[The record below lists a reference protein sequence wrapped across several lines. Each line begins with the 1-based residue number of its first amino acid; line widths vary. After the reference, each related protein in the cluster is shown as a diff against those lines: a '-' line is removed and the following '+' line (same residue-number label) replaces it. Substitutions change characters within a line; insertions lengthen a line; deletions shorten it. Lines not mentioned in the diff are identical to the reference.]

1 MPMDGV
7 TFHLIANELNAL
19 LVNGRVDKITQPE
32 RDEVIITVRS
42 QGENHNLLLSAS
54 AGCARAHITKVKKSN
69 PLEPPNLCMLM
80 RKHLIGGR
88 IRFVRQALSDRILE
102 IGIEH
107 IDELGDQNEK
117 IIICEFMGKHS
128 NIIFVNK
135 DGRIM
140 ESARRVNE
148 TISSVREVLPGLMY
162 MRPPAHG
169 KMPFDMLNE
178 NALANALITSS
189 GLLSKA
195 LQGIISGLSAPLS
208 RELAFRVT
216 GNEDARVEDTDAHI
230 SAKRICSEMEN
241 ILSSP
246 SPSVQLSETGEA
258 MDLFA
263 FEYKSR
269 VSFNQTSFATL
280 SGAIDHF
287 YFSRDLEERMKQK
300 SAAVHKVIKNNI
312 ERLEKKIALQLEAL
326 ESGEHMEEYRIK
338 GELLSACPHLVKK
351 GMKSVFIPNYYDE
364 NLAPME
370 IALDEKLNA
379 TANAQK
385 YFKLYRK
392 AQSAK
397 KLAEEQRQLALEELV
412 YLEGQMENLGKCTD
426 EPSLFELRTE
436 LVKFGYIKDTSTRRQ
451 TKALPPSSPFRYVS
465 ADGTEIFVG
474 RNNLQNEKL
483 TFGAELNEWWLHV
496 KDAPGSHVIVKSEN
510 PTDETMF
517 FAAKLAAKHSSL
529 SAGSNVPVDYTRR
542 KYVKKPSG
550 AKPGFVIYTHQKTAF
565 VTPDQQ

>member
-19 LVNGRVDKITQPE
+19 LTGGRVDKITQPE

-42 QGENHNLLLSAS
+42 QGDNHNLLLSAS
-54 AGCARAHITKVKKSN
+54 AGCARAHITKIKKSN

-88 IRFVRQALSDRILE
+88 IRFVRQALSDRIVE

-107 IDELGDQNEK
+107 IDELGDQSEK
-117 IIICEFMGKHS
+117 TIICEFMGKHS
-128 NIIFVNK
+128 NIILVNK

-140 ESARRVNE
+140 ESARRVTE
-148 TISSVREVLPGLMY
+148 AISSVREVLPGLMY
-162 MRPPAHG
+162 VRPPAHG
-169 KMPFDMLNE
+169 KMPFDDLDE
-178 NALANALITSS
+178 NALSNALSASS
-189 GLLSKA
+189 GLLSKT
-195 LQGIISGLSAPLS
+195 LSGVISGLSSPLA

-216 GNEDARVEDTDAHI
+216 GNEDARMEEIDTRRTAN
-230 SAKRICSEMEN
+230 RIIKEMES
-241 ILSSP
+241 ILSAP
-246 SPSVQLSETGEA
+246 SPSVQLNDAGEA
-258 MDLFA
+258 MDLLA

-269 VSFNQTSFATL
+269 ASFSKKHFLTL
-280 SGAIDHF
+280 SEAIDD
-287 YFSRDLEERMKQK
+287 YYYLRDLEERMKQK

-326 ESGEHMEEYRIK
+326 EGGEHMEEYRIK

-351 GMKSVFIPNYYDE
+351 GMKKVFIPNYYDE
-364 NLAPME
+364 NLREME

-397 KLAEEQRQLALEELV
+397 KLAEEQRQLAAEELN
-412 YLEGQMENLGKCTD
+412 YLEGQMENLRKCTD
-426 EPSLFELRTE
+426 ESSLWELRSE
-436 LVKFGYIKDTSTRRQ
+436 LVKLNYIKDTSTRRQ
-451 TKALPPSSPFRYVS
+451 VKALPPSAPFKYVS
-465 ADGTEIFVG
+465 NDGTEIFVG
-474 RNNLQNEKL
+474 KNNLQNEKL
-483 TFGAELNEWWLHV
+483 TFSAEPNEWWMHV
-496 KDAPGSHVIVKSEN
+496 KDAPGSHVIIKSEN
-510 PTDETMF
+510 PTDETML

-542 KYVKKPSG
+542 KFVKKPSG
-550 AKPGFVIYTHQKTAF
+550 SKPGFVIYTHQRTVF
-565 VTPDQQ
+565 VTPE

>member
-7 TFHLIANELNAL
+7 TFHLIADELNAL
-19 LVNGRVDKITQPE
+19 LTGGRVDKITQPE

-42 QGENHNLLLSAS
+42 QGDNHNLLLSAS
-54 AGCARAHITKVKKSN
+54 AGCARAHITKIKKSN

-88 IRFVRQALSDRILE
+88 VRFVRQALSDRILE

-107 IDELGDQNEK
+107 IDELGDQSEK
-117 IIICEFMGKHS
+117 TIICEFMGKHS

-140 ESARRVNE
+140 ESARRINE
-148 TISSVREVLPGLMY
+148 AISSVREVLPGLMY
-162 MRPPAHG
+162 VRPPAHG
-169 KMPFDMLNE
+169 KIPFDEISE
-178 NALANALITSS
+178 NALANALSMSS
-189 GLLSKA
+189 GLFSKA
-195 LQGIISGLSAPLS
+195 LAGAISGLSAPLS

-216 GNEDARVEDTDAHI
+216 GNEDARVEDINANLA
-230 SAKRICSEMEN
+230 AKRASEEIKS

-246 SPSVQLSETGEA
+246 APAVQLNDSGEA
-258 MDLFA
+258 MDLLA

-269 VSFNQTSFATL
+269 AFFNKKTFSTL
-280 SGAIDHF
+280 SEAIDNF
-287 YFSRDLEERMKQK
+287 YYSRDLEERMKQK
-300 SAAVHKVIKNNI
+300 SAAVSKVIKNNI

-326 ESGEHMEEYRIK
+326 EGGEHMEEYRIK

-351 GMKSVFIPNYYDE
+351 GMKSVLIPNYYDV

-379 TANAQK
+379 NANAQR

-397 KLAEEQRQLALEELV
+397 KLAEEQRQLAQEELL
-412 YLEGQMENLGKCTD
+412 YLEGQMENLTKCTD
-426 EPSLFELRTE
+426 ESSLWELRSE
-436 LVKFGYIKDTSTRRQ
+436 LVKLGYIKDTSTRRQ
-451 TKALPPSSPFRYVS
+451 LKALPPSAPFKYT
-465 ADGTEIFVG
+465 APDGTEVFVG

-510 PTDETMF
+510 PTDETML

-542 KYVKKPSG
+542 KFVKKPSG
-550 AKPGFVIYTHQKTAF
+550 SKPGFVIYTHQRTVF
-565 VTPDQQ
+565 VTPE